1 MSQLSIKH
9 LIGLNGVPKE
19 DLRSI
24 LDTAQSFREVL
35 ERPVKKVPSLRGV
48 TVLNLFF
55 ENSTRTKISFELAE
69 KRLSADVVNF
79 STSSSSLKKG
89 ETLLDTVR
97 NIESM
102 KTNVIVV
109 RHTGTGVPS
118 FLAESTNSIIVNA
131 GDGANEHPT
140 QALLD
145 MLTMEQHIG
154 SLEGKRV
161 AIVGDIK
168 HSRVA
173 RSNAFGLKTMGAE
186 VVFCAP
192 QTLMPNNMG
201 LVGAECT
208 SDLEHAIKGSDVVM
222 ALRLQKERQAGG
234 YLPSEIEYRTQFG
247 ITPERIRD
255 WNPDTLIMHPG
266 PVNRNL
272 EMDSDIVDSERSVIL
287 DQVTNGVAAR
297 MAVLY
302 LLAGGGEE

>member
-1 MSQLSIKH
+1 MLTIKH
-9 LIGLNGVPKE
+9 LLGLNGVPKE
-19 DLRSI
+19 DLRQI

-35 ERPVKKVPSLRGV
+35 DRPVKKVPSLRGV

-89 ETLLDTVR
+89 ETMLDTVR

-109 RHTGTGVPS
+109 RHTGTGVPA
-118 FLAESTNSIIVNA
+118 FLAKFTDSIIVNA

-145 MLTMEQHIG
+145 MLTMEQNIG
-154 SLEGKRV
+154 SLEGKRI
-161 AIVGDIK
+161 AIVGDVK

-173 RSNAFGLKTMGAE
+173 RSNAFGLKALGAE
-186 VVFCAP
+186 VVLCAP
-192 QTLMPNNMG
+192 RTLMPDNME
-201 LVGAECT
+201 LIGAECT
-208 SDLEHAIKGSDVVM
+208 NNLEHAIKGSDVVM

-234 YLPSEIEYRTQFG
+234 YLPSEIEYRNMFG
-247 ITPERIRD
+247 ITTEKIRD
-255 WNPDTLIMHPG
+255 WNPNALIMHPG

-272 EMDSDIVDSERSVIL
+272 EMDSDIVDGENSVIL

>member
-9 LIGLNGVPKE
+9 LIGLNGVSKE

-118 FLAESTNSIIVNA
+118 FLAESTDSIIVNA

-145 MLTMEQHIG
+145 MLTMEQNIG

-192 QTLMPNNMG
+192 QTLMPNNMN

-208 SDLEHAIKGSDVVM
+208 SDLEYAIKGSDVVM